1 MRNLLRLAV
10 FFSVVAIIGPAGKGF
25 SQQPKQQPD
34 QQQPSQQQPTKQQPD
49 QPQLSNS
56 KVKIWSVN
64 GDGGYRQ
71 PKSAAYAAVR
81 ERLMKRGVLEEY
93 SQFLAPLRLPY
104 TLHVYASECDG
115 GAGASPYYSSD
126 TRAIN
131 MCYQFIK
138 VTENLA
144 DSLVQL
150 QKDKPGTL
158 PMPVSR
164 EEFLTGMFVAVI
176 MHETGHAVFDLLDV
190 PIFGREEDAADQ
202 MAAFIAVQF
211 DKDVARTIIKGFAY
225 LWAAMD
231 NPPTAAPEPSILNPP
246 KSCGSDPFC
255 AYSDEHGTSYQRMY
269 NTLCLAYG
277 ADNATFNDFV
287 VSGWLPKGRAQ
298 QCRDEY
304 QQLKAAFAKTVYPF
318 IDPALMQLVLARK
331 WILPQDTK

>member
-1 MRNLLRLAV
+1 MRNLLRLALI
-10 FFSVVAIIGPAGKGF
+10 SAIAAIIPAGKGF
-25 SQQPKQQPD
+25 CQQQAAPQPAAPQQPA
-34 QQQPSQQQPTKQQPD
+34 

-56 KVKIWSVN
+56 KVQIWAVN
-64 GDGGYRQ
+64 GDGGYRA
-71 PKSAAYAAVR
+71 PKSSAYADVR
-81 ERLMKRGVLEEY
+81 DRLRKRGVLEEY

-104 TLHVYASECDG
+104 TLRVYASECDG
-115 GAGASPYYSSD
+115 GAFASPYYSSD
-126 TRAIN
+126 THAIN

-138 VTENLA
+138 ATENLA
-144 DSLVQL
+144 DSLVKL
-150 QKDKPGTL
+150 QKDKPGIL

-164 EEFLTGMFVAVI
+164 DEFLTGMFVAVI
-176 MHETGHAVFDLLDV
+176 MHETGHAVFDLLEV

-202 MAAFIAVQF
+202 MATFIAMQF

-231 NPPTAAPEPSILNPP
+231 NPPTKAPEPSVLNPP
-246 KSCGSDPFC
+246 SSCGADPFC

-277 ADNATFNDFV
+277 ADGPTFNDFV
-287 VSGWLPKGRAQ
+287 AKGWLPKGRAE
-298 QCRDEY
+298 QCQNEY

-331 WILPQDTK
+331 WIKPDDTK